1 MVTVLFMPF
10 VGTAGA
16 LQSSWP
22 YSKPYSASALIR
34 KKLETMFRKQKY
46 ANKYGAD

>member
-34 KKLETMFRKQKY
+34 KKTGDNVPKTKIR
-46 ANKYGAD
+46 